1 MRIVRIDQLAPG
13 GVALEVHP
21 RLTLLRGAS
30 PELRRRLAATVAAI
44 AGRGELDLTGVIEV
58 SGVQLALDA
67 ATVAQLRIEPGID
80 PVVTDLGPR
89 STVTERGTERPGAAT
104 PAVDLPTPAVVASTT
119 EADLRGELRTVTTAR
134 TRLGTE
140 MDAARAGLDSFSIAA
155 LEVCLGQIDALE
167 TRRSA
172 LREDWERVR
181 DEHDRELAE
190 TTAQLAAVRT
200 LVDRA
205 GQVDP
210 SEVRV
215 RREGLLSLQEHSGEP
230 DRAAAQL
237 AAQLDAAAARVRE
250 ITERRDQFRRR
261 EADVLAELDEARGL
275 AEAAERA
282 AVAPTV
288 DRSVVQRLEAVRD
301 EIFEVDDRQSVLAAV
316 RNKRRLAELRSEEAI
331 LLDRLGFDTY
341 SSYVMGIPSV
351 RAELERAAQ
360 VDAALEHVQQ
370 LESRLDAMRDGDAP
384 SDGDVADAAFQ
395 LHRLLGQATRL
406 LGIDDVAV
414 DAEVLAGDII
424 EGGEAARIVH
434 GTSVRLRE
442 RRSVS
447 PEFTGEATA
456 ALGVALDELSAAV
469 SGLSVDLPVAPG
481 SVPQPPAAP
490 GPVEP
495 SAEPSGLLARS
506 EEWLDWFEEL
516 RRWVASAEAGAE
528 ALERRVAEL
537 GSRPRDERMERWAEV
552 EAELDEAL
560 DRLTAAQERVRSHE
574 EATARLAT
582 LRARELELRD
592 LERELLE
599 RIAAQTATERP
610 PSPPRPVTEAPEPAV
625 DAAAGAADTSGSDT
639 SAMVADHHDPIA
651 VEWAVVARLAR
662 QRSVS
667 FIGSLPLVV
676 DGLPDD
682 PSVRAAV
689 LGRLDRMSDL
699 VQIVVVSDDDSAAVW
714 AAGLG
719 ERGRCVDL

>member
-1 MRIVRIDQLAPG
+1 MRVVRIDQLAPG
-13 GVALEVHP
+13 GAALEVHP
-21 RLTLLRGAS
+21 RLTVLRGAS

-80 PVVTDLGPR
+80 PVIVGLGAR
-89 STVTERGTERPGAAT
+89 RPGAQRGGDQRTAPI
-104 PAVDLPTPAVVASTT
+104 PAVDLPTPVVVVSSA
-119 EADLRGELRTVTTAR
+119 EADLRAELRTVTTAR
-134 TRLGTE
+134 TALGAE
-140 MDAARAGLDSFSIAA
+140 MEAARAGLDSFSTAA

-172 LREDWERVR
+172 LRVDWERVR
-181 DEHDRELAE
+181 DERDRELAE
-190 TTAQLAAVRT
+190 ATAQLAAVRA
-200 LVDRA
+200 LVERLA
-205 GQVDP
+205 GVDP

-215 RREGLLSLQEHSGEP
+215 RRDGLLSLQEHSGEP

-250 ITERRDQFRRR
+250 MAERREQFRRR
-261 EADVLAELDEARGL
+261 EADALAELDEARSQV
-275 AEAAERA
+275 EAAERA

-301 EIFEVDDRQSVLAAV
+301 EIFEVDDRQSVLAAA

-370 LESRLDAMRDGDAP
+370 LESQLVAMRADAP
-384 SDGDVADAAFQ
+384 SEADLADAAFQ
-395 LHRLLGQATRL
+395 LHRLLGQAARL
-406 LGIDDVAV
+406 LGAADVAV
-414 DAEVLAGDII
+414 DAEALAADVI
-424 EGGEAARIVH
+424 EGGDGARVVH
-434 GTSVRLRE
+434 DIGVELRD
-442 RRSVS
+442 RRIVS
-447 PEFTGEATA
+447 PEFTDEAAA

-469 SGLSVDLPVAPG
+469 AGIDVVLPVAPD
-481 SVPQPPAAP
+481 SVPQPPTAP
-490 GPVEP
+490 GPVDP
-495 SAEPSGLLARS
+495 MAAPAVLLARS

-516 RRWVASAEAGAE
+516 RRWLASVDAGTE
-528 ALERRVAEL
+528 TLERRVAEL

-560 DRLTAAQERVRSHE
+560 DRLTEAQERVRAHE

-582 LRARELELRD
+582 LRDRELELRD
-592 LERELLE
+592 RERELLE
-599 RIAAQTATERP
+599 RIAAETATTRP
-610 PSPPRPVTEAPEPAV
+610 PPPPPPVTEVRPDAV
-625 DAAAGAADTSGSDT
+625 DAADGASTEGPLAADQ
-639 SAMVADHHDPIA
+639 HDPGA

-667 FIGSLPLVV
+667 FVGSLPLVV

-699 VQIVVVSDDDSAAVW
+699 VQVVVVSDDDSAAVW

-719 ERGRCVDL
+719 ERGRCVEL

>member
-1 MRIVRIDQLAPG
+1 MRVVRIDQLAPG
-13 GVALEVHP
+13 GAALEVHP

-80 PVVTDLGPR
+80 PVVTDLAARRP
-89 STVTERGTERPGAAT
+89 VTDRRAEQPAAAT
-104 PAVDLPTPAVVASTT
+104 PAVDLPTPVVVVSTA
-119 EADLRGELRTVTTAR
+119 EADLRAELRTVTTAR
-134 TRLGTE
+134 TALGTE
-140 MDAARAGLDSFSIAA
+140 MDAARAGLDSFSTAA

-167 TRRSA
+167 TRRST

-181 DEHDRELAE
+181 DEHERELVEA
-190 TTAQLAAVRT
+190 TAQLAAVRT
-200 LVDRA
+200 LVERA
-205 GQVDP
+205 AEVDP

-215 RREGLLSLQEHSGEP
+215 RRDGLLSLQEHSGEP

-250 ITERRDQFRRR
+250 MTERRDQFRRR
-261 EADVLAELDEARGL
+261 EADLLAELEEARGQV
-275 AEAAERA
+275 EVAERA
-282 AVAPTV
+282 AVAPAV

-301 EIFEVDDRQSVLAAV
+301 EIFEVDDRQSVLAAA

-360 VDAALEHVQQ
+360 VDAARELVQQ
-370 LESRLDAMRDGDAP
+370 LESRLDAMRDDAP
-384 SDGDVADAAFQ
+384 GDVDVADAAFQ
-395 LHRLLGQATRL
+395 LHRLLGQAMKL
-406 LGIDDVAV
+406 LGVDDVAV
-414 DAEVLAGDII
+414 DAEVLAGDVI

-434 GTSVRLRE
+434 DTSVRLRE
-442 RRSVS
+442 RRIVS
-447 PEFTGEATA
+447 PEFTDEATA
-456 ALGVALDELSAAV
+456 ALGVALDELSTAV
-469 SGLSVDLPVAPG
+469 SELGLDLPVA
-481 SVPQPPAAP
+481 SATVPQPPAAP
-490 GPVEP
+490 APVDPMAE
-495 SAEPSGLLARS
+495 SAVLLARS

-516 RRWVASAEAGAE
+516 RGWIASADAGAE
-528 ALERRVAEL
+528 ALERRVAQL

-592 LERELLE
+592 RERELLE
-599 RIAAQTATERP
+599 RIAAETATARP
-610 PSPPRPVTEAPEPAV
+610 PSPPPVPEVPGP
-625 DAAAGAADTSGSDT
+625 AAAETASTSEASV
-639 SAMVADHHDPIA
+639 MVADLHDPGA

-699 VQIVVVSDDDSAAVW
+699 VQVVVVSDDDSAAVW

-719 ERGRCVDL
+719 ERGRCVEF